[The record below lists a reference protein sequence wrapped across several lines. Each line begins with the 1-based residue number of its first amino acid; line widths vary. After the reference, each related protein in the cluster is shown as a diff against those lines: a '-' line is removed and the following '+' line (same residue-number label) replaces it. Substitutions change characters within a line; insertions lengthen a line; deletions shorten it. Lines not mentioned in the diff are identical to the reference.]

1 MEDSLLSLIC
11 VLKKQYVVT
20 WYCINIVRTPFNDLH
35 VKYGARI
42 VDFHGWEMPLQY
54 SGIIEEHI
62 NTRNNVSLFDV
73 SHMGRFEAN
82 GIEAFELLQMLATND
97 LSKLHDGQALY
108 TPICCEKGGIVDD
121 LIIYRINSTRF
132 LVVVNASNRVKDFE
146 WITSHSEKPGVV
158 KDISN
163 STALLAV
170 QGPLSA
176 EVLRLAF
183 PSLNL
188 ESLKP
193 FDFVHTNMLSLHNNE
208 VDKNTRKDDLTAA
221 TDQFST
227 IEEKK
232 ENKEKNL
239 PQNVKNELLISR
251 TGYTGEDGFELL
263 FDSSRIDVWD
273 KLLQIG
279 LPYKIKPAGLGA
291 RDTLRLEAGLL
302 LYGNDMDET
311 TTPFEVPL
319 KWTVKLKK
327 TDFVGKQSLITK
339 PISKKLVGFEVLEKR
354 ISRHGNR
361 VLIDGKTAGYV
372 TSGGY
377 SPTLRKSIGLCFVP
391 PDTPSAQGIEIEISG
406 KKYKSKVTSST
417 RFYNRK

>member
-1 MEDSLLSLIC
+1 M
-11 VLKKQYVVT
+11 K
-20 WYCINIVRTPFNDLH
+20 TPFCDLH

-82 GIEAFELLQMLATND
+82 GKEAFELLQLLATND
-97 LSKLHDGQALY
+97 LSKLHDSQALY
-108 TPICCEKGGIVDD
+108 SPICCENGGIVDD
-121 LIIYRINSTRF
+121 LIIYRIDSARF

-146 WITSHSEKPGVV
+146 WITSHSKKPGVV
-158 KDISN
+158 KDISD

-176 EVLRLAF
+176 EVLKLAF

-193 FDFVHTNMLSLHNNE
+193 FDFVHTNILSLQNEE
-208 VDKNTRKDDLTAA
+208 VDKNTRNEDLIAA
-221 TDQFST
+221 SDQFYANK
-227 IEEKK
+227 EKK
-232 ENKEKNL
+232 ENKERL
-239 PQNVKNELLISR
+239 TQNMKNEILISR
-251 TGYTGEDGFELL
+251 TGYTGEDGYELL

-273 KLLQIG
+273 RLLQMG
-279 LPYKIKPAGLGA
+279 LPYNIKPAGLGA

-311 TTPFEVPL
+311 ITPFEVPL

-391 PDTPSAQGIEIEISG
+391 PDTPSAKEIEIEISG
-406 KKYKSKVTSST
+406 KNYKSKVASST
-417 RFYNRK
+417 RFYKRK

>member
-1 MEDSLLSLIC
+1 
-11 VLKKQYVVT
+11 VK
-20 WYCINIVRTPFNDLH
+20 TPFYDLH

-42 VDFHGWEMPLQY
+42 VYFHGWEMPLQY

-73 SHMGRFEAN
+73 SHMGRFEAS
-82 GIEAFELLQMLATND
+82 GREAFELLQRLATND

-108 TPICCEKGGIVDD
+108 TPICCENGGIVDD

-146 WITSHSEKPGVV
+146 WITSHSKKPGVV

-188 ESLKP
+188 ERLKP
-193 FDFVHTNMLSLHNNE
+193 FDFVYTNILSLQNEE
-208 VDKNTRKDDLTAA
+208 VDKNTRKEDLIAA
-221 TDQFST
+221 SDQFYAKK
-227 IEEKK
+227 EKK
-232 ENKEKNL
+232 ENKERI
-239 PQNVKNELLISR
+239 PQNMKNELLISR

-279 LPYKIKPAGLGA
+279 LPYNIKPAGLGA

-319 KWTVKLKK
+319 NWTVKLKK

-391 PDTPSAQGIEIEISG
+391 PDTPSAQGIEIEITR

-417 RFYNRK
+417 RFYKRK

>member
-1 MEDSLLSLIC
+1 M
-11 VLKKQYVVT
+11 
-20 WYCINIVRTPFNDLH
+20 RTPFYDLH

-54 SGIIEEHI
+54 SGIIEEHV

-82 GIEAFELLQMLATND
+82 GIEAFELLQILATND

-108 TPICCEKGGIVDD
+108 TPICCENGGILDD

-176 EVLRLAF
+176 EVLKLTF

-193 FDFVHTNMLSLHNNE
+193 FDFISTNILSLQNEE
-208 VDKNTRKDDLTAA
+208 VDKDTRKEYVTAA
-221 TDQFST
+221 TDPISA
-227 IEEKK
+227 IEEDK

-239 PQNVKNELLISR
+239 RQNVKNELLISR

-263 FDSSRIDVWD
+263 FDSSRIDLWD

-279 LPYKIKPAGLGA
+279 LPYNIKPAGLGA

-302 LYGNDMDET
+302 LYGSDMDET

-391 PDTPSAQGIEIEISG
+391 PDTPLAQGIEIEISG

-417 RFYNRK
+417 RFYKRK

>member
-1 MEDSLLSLIC
+1 M
-11 VLKKQYVVT
+11 K
-20 WYCINIVRTPFNDLH
+20 TPFYDLH

-42 VDFHGWEMPLQY
+42 VDFQGWEMPLQY

-82 GIEAFELLQMLATND
+82 GIEAFELLQILATND
-97 LSKLHDGQALY
+97 LSKLHDNQALY
-108 TPICCEKGGIVDD
+108 SPICCENGGIVDD
-121 LIIYRINSTRF
+121 LIIYRINSARF

-146 WITSHSEKPGVV
+146 WISSHSKKPGVV
-158 KDISN
+158 KDISD

-193 FDFVHTNMLSLHNNE
+193 FDFVHTNILSLQNEE
-208 VDKNTRKDDLTAA
+208 VDKNTRKEDLIAA
-221 TDQFST
+221 SDQFYAKK
-227 IEEKK
+227 EKK
-232 ENKEKNL
+232 ENKERL
-239 PQNVKNELLISR
+239 TQNMKNELLISR

-279 LPYKIKPAGLGA
+279 LPYNIKPAGLGA

-319 KWTVKLKK
+319 RWTVKLKK

-361 VLIDGKTAGYV
+361 VLIDGKMAGYV

-391 PDTPSAQGIEIEISG
+391 PDTPSGQEIEIEISG

-417 RFYNRK
+417 RFYKRK

>member
-1 MEDSLLSLIC
+1 
-11 VLKKQYVVT
+11 
-20 WYCINIVRTPFNDLH
+20 
-35 VKYGARI
+35 
-42 VDFHGWEMPLQY
+42 
-54 SGIIEEHI
+54 
-62 NTRNNVSLFDV
+62 
-73 SHMGRFEAN
+73 
-82 GIEAFELLQMLATND
+82 
-97 LSKLHDGQALY
+97 
-108 TPICCEKGGIVDD
+108 
-121 LIIYRINSTRF
+121 
-132 LVVVNASNRVKDFE
+132 VNASNQGGDLE
-146 WITSHSEKPGVV
+146 WITSHSKKPGVV
-158 KDISN
+158 KDISD

-176 EVLRLAF
+176 KVLTLAF

-193 FDFVHTNMLSLHNNE
+193 FDFVHTNILSLQNEE
-208 VDKNTRKDDLTAA
+208 VDKNTRKEDLTAA
-221 TDQFST
+221 TDQFYA
-227 IEEKK
+227 KK
-232 ENKEKNL
+232 ENKENL
-239 PQNVKNELLISR
+239 PQNMKNELLISR

-279 LPYKIKPAGLGA
+279 LPYNIKPAGLGA

-391 PDTPSAQGIEIEISG
+391 PDTPSVQGIEIEISG

-417 RFYNRK
+417 RFYKRK

>member
-1 MEDSLLSLIC
+1 
-11 VLKKQYVVT
+11 
-20 WYCINIVRTPFNDLH
+20 VRTPFYDLH

-97 LSKLHDGQALY
+97 LSKLHDSQALY
-108 TPICCEKGGIVDD
+108 SPICCENGGIVDD
-121 LIIYRINSTRF
+121 LIIYRINSARF

-146 WITSHSEKPGVV
+146 WITSHSKKPGVV

-188 ESLKP
+188 ENLKP
-193 FDFVHTNMLSLHNNE
+193 FDFVHTNILSLQNE
-208 VDKNTRKDDLTAA
+208 EVGKNTKKEHLMTA
-221 TDQFST
+221 TDQFYAKK
-227 IEEKK
+227 EKK
-232 ENKEKNL
+232 ENKERL
-239 PQNVKNELLISR
+239 TQNMKNELLISR

-263 FDSSRIDVWD
+263 FDSSRIDIWD
-273 KLLQIG
+273 KLLQMG
-279 LPYKIKPAGLGA
+279 SPYNIKPAGLGA

-339 PISKKLVGFEVLEKR
+339 PVSRKLVGFEVLEKR

-361 VLIDGKTAGYV
+361 VLLDGKTAGYV

-377 SPTLRKSIGLCFVP
+377 SPTLRKSLGLCFVP

-406 KKYKSKVTSST
+406 KKYKSKLTSST
-417 RFYNRK
+417 RFYKRK

>member
-1 MEDSLLSLIC
+1 
-11 VLKKQYVVT
+11 VK
-20 WYCINIVRTPFNDLH
+20 TPFYNLH
-35 VKYGARI
+35 GKYGARI

-82 GIEAFELLQMLATND
+82 GIEAFELLQILATND
-97 LSKLHDGQALY
+97 LSKLHDSQALY
-108 TPICCEKGGIVDD
+108 SPICCENGGIVDD
-121 LIIYRINSTRF
+121 LIIYRINSTRY
-132 LVVVNASNRVKDFE
+132 LVVVNASNQVRDFE
-146 WITSHSEKPGVV
+146 WITSHSKKPGVV
-158 KDISN
+158 KDISD

-176 EVLRLAF
+176 KVLTLAF

-193 FDFVHTNMLSLHNNE
+193 FDFVHTNILSLQNEE
-208 VDKNTRKDDLTAA
+208 VDKNTRKEDLTAA
-221 TDQFST
+221 TDQFYA
-227 IEEKK
+227 KK
-232 ENKEKNL
+232 ENKENL
-239 PQNVKNELLISR
+239 PQNMKNELLISR

-279 LPYKIKPAGLGA
+279 LPYNIKPAGLGA

-327 TDFVGKQSLITK
+327 TDFIGKQSLITK
-339 PISKKLVGFEVLEKR
+339 PISKKLVGFEVLKKR

-361 VLIDGKTAGYV
+361 VLKDGQTAGYV

-377 SPTLRKSIGLCFVP
+377 APTLRKSIGLCFVP
-391 PDTPSAQGIEIEISG
+391 PDTPSTQGIEIEISG
-406 KKYKSKVTSST
+406 KKYKTKVTSST
-417 RFYNRK
+417 RFYKRK

>member
-1 MEDSLLSLIC
+1 M
-11 VLKKQYVVT
+11 K
-20 WYCINIVRTPFNDLH
+20 TPFYDLH

-97 LSKLHDGQALY
+97 LSKLHDSQALY
-108 TPICCEKGGIVDD
+108 SPICCENGGIVDD
-121 LIIYRINSTRF
+121 LIIYRINSTRY
-132 LVVVNASNRVKDFE
+132 LVVVNATNRVKDFE
-146 WITSHSEKPGVV
+146 WITSHSKKPGVV
-158 KDISN
+158 KDISD

-188 ESLKP
+188 ENLKP
-193 FDFVHTNMLSLHNNE
+193 FDFVHTNILSLQNE
-208 VDKNTRKDDLTAA
+208 EVGKNTKKEHLMTA
-221 TDQFST
+221 TDQYYAKK
-227 IEEKK
+227 EKK
-232 ENKEKNL
+232 ENKERL
-239 PQNVKNELLISR
+239 TQNMKNELLISR

-263 FDSSRIDVWD
+263 FDSSRIDIWD
-273 KLLQIG
+273 KLLQMG
-279 LPYKIKPAGLGA
+279 SPYNIKPAGLGA

-311 TTPFEVPL
+311 ITPFEVPL

-339 PISKKLVGFEVLEKR
+339 PVSRKLVGFEVLEKR

-377 SPTLRKSIGLCFVP
+377 SPTLRKSLGLCFVP

-406 KKYKSKVTSST
+406 KKYKSKLTSST
-417 RFYNRK
+417 RFYKRK

>member
-1 MEDSLLSLIC
+1 
-11 VLKKQYVVT
+11 
-20 WYCINIVRTPFNDLH
+20 VRTPFYYLH

-42 VDFHGWEMPLQY
+42 VDFQGWEMPLQY
-54 SGIIEEHI
+54 SGIIEEHV

-82 GIEAFELLQMLATND
+82 GREAFELLQILATND

-108 TPICCEKGGIVDD
+108 TPICCENGGILDD

-146 WITSHSEKPGVV
+146 WITSHSKKPGVV

-176 EVLRLAF
+176 EVLKLAF

-193 FDFVHTNMLSLHNNE
+193 FDFISTNILSLQNEE
-208 VDKNTRKDDLTAA
+208 VDKDTRKEDLTAA
-221 TDQFST
+221 TDPISA
-227 IEEKK
+227 IEGDK

-239 PQNVKNELLISR
+239 RQNVKNELLISR

-279 LPYKIKPAGLGA
+279 LPYNIKPAGLGA

-302 LYGNDMDET
+302 LYGSDMDET

-319 KWTVKLKK
+319 KWTVKLQK

-339 PISKKLVGFEVLEKR
+339 PVSKKLVGFEVLEKR

-391 PDTPSAQGIEIEISG
+391 PDTPLAQGIEIEISG

-417 RFYNRK
+417 RFYKRK

>member
-1 MEDSLLSLIC
+1 
-11 VLKKQYVVT
+11 VK
-20 WYCINIVRTPFNDLH
+20 TPFYDLH

-82 GIEAFELLQMLATND
+82 GIEAFELLQILATND
-97 LSKLHDGQALY
+97 LSKLHDSQALY
-108 TPICCEKGGIVDD
+108 SPICCENGGIVDD

-146 WITSHSEKPGVV
+146 WISSHSKTPGVV
-158 KDISN
+158 KDISD

-176 EVLRLAF
+176 EVLRFAF

-193 FDFVHTNMLSLHNNE
+193 FDFVHTNILSLQNEE
-208 VDKNTRKDDLTAA
+208 VDKNTRKKDLISA
-221 TDQFST
+221 TDQVYA
-227 IEEKK
+227 KK
-232 ENKEKNL
+232 ENKEKL
-239 PQNVKNELLISR
+239 PQNMKNELLISR

-279 LPYKIKPAGLGA
+279 LPYNIKPAGLGA
-291 RDTLRLEAGLL
+291 RDTLRLEVGLL

-339 PISKKLVGFEVLEKR
+339 TISKKLVGFEVLEKR

-406 KKYKSKVTSST
+406 KNYKSKVTSST
-417 RFYNRK
+417 RFYKRK

>member
-1 MEDSLLSLIC
+1 MLEASFLSLIC

-20 WYCINIVRTPFNDLH
+20 RYCINIVRTPFYDLH

-54 SGIIEEHI
+54 SGIIEEHV

-82 GIEAFELLQMLATND
+82 GIEAFEVLQILATND

-108 TPICCEKGGIVDD
+108 TPICCENGGIVDD

-146 WITSHSEKPGVV
+146 WISSHSKTPGVV
-158 KDISN
+158 KDISE

-176 EVLRLAF
+176 EVLRFAF

-193 FDFVHTNMLSLHNNE
+193 FDFVHTNILSLQNEE
-208 VDKNTRKDDLTAA
+208 VDKNTRKKDLISA
-221 TDQFST
+221 TDQVYA
-227 IEEKK
+227 KK
-232 ENKEKNL
+232 ENKEKL
-239 PQNVKNELLISR
+239 PQNTKNELLISR

-263 FDSSRIDVWD
+263 FDSSRTSIWE
-273 KLLQIG
+273 KLLRKG
-279 LPYKIKPAGLGA
+279 SPYNVKPAGLGA
-291 RDTLRLEAGLL
+291 RDTLRLEAGLM
-302 LYGNDMDET
+302 LYGNEMDET

-319 KWTVKLKK
+319 KWTVKLEKA
-327 TDFVGKQSLITK
+327 DFVGKQALSDR

-354 ISRHGNR
+354 IARHGSR
-361 VLIDGKTAGYV
+361 VQINGMMAGHV
-372 TSGGY
+372 TSGSY
-377 SPTLRKSIGLCFVP
+377 SPTLNKSIGMCFVSP
-391 PDTPSAQGIEIEISG
+391 NVSSAQEIEIDIGG
-406 KKYKSKVTSST
+406 KMYRSKITPST
-417 RFYNRK
+417 RFYKRK

>member
-1 MEDSLLSLIC
+1 
-11 VLKKQYVVT
+11 VK
-20 WYCINIVRTPFNDLH
+20 TPFYDLH

-82 GIEAFELLQMLATND
+82 GIEAFELLQILATND
-97 LSKLHDGQALY
+97 ISKLHDNQALY
-108 TPICCEKGGIVDD
+108 SPICCENGGIVDD

-146 WITSHSEKPGVV
+146 WISSHSKTPGVV
-158 KDISN
+158 KDISE

-176 EVLRLAF
+176 EVLRFAF

-193 FDFVHTNMLSLHNNE
+193 FDFVHTNILSLQNEE
-208 VDKNTRKDDLTAA
+208 VDKNTRKKDLIAA
-221 TDQFST
+221 TDQVYA
-227 IEEKK
+227 KK
-232 ENKEKNL
+232 ENKEKL
-239 PQNVKNELLISR
+239 PQNMKNELLISR

-273 KLLQIG
+273 NLLQIG
-279 LPYKIKPAGLGA
+279 LPYNIKPAGLGA

-327 TDFVGKQSLITK
+327 TDFVGKQSLIMK

-406 KKYKSKVTSST
+406 KNYKSKVTSST
-417 RFYNRK
+417 RFYKRK